1 MKFAQLNGYK
11 IKVING
17 YQFSRQANVFRSYID
32 SVFEHKSNNKNP
44 VLKSICKLLLNSL
57 LGRFGLDI
65 EKFVTKI
72 VDENIYT
79 EILATR
85 KISGDHPITNK
96 HRMVTF
102 NPEISK
108 ELCDSFDIDIVKATN
123 KSKLIMDNSSQGL
136 KHVSVAI
143 SAAVTAY
150 DRIHINKLKKD
161 ILSQKGNIYY
171 SDTDSIV
178 TDIELSKDLV
188 DEKAIGKLKLEH
200 KVHRG
205 YFISGKTYCLRLD
218 NGKVIIKSK
227 GMISSELSEDDF
239 INLLNGNTI
248 DRLKTMSYKNFYK
261 GSVIIDEVPVDLC
274 GDSYEKRQKLY
285 NCDLWT
291 DTKPLIIDIN
301 DNISYKKPFISVKP
315 LKLVLYDSK
324 SLMLTLYKNKTN
336 MLTIYKTKSMMWTLY
351 PTMMLSIYKTK
362 MLTIYKTKTISMMIT
377 IYKNKSL
384 KLSIYK
390 TNYMMLTL
398 YITKTMLLT
407 IYKSN
412 ANMLTI
418 RINQTKALILR
429 IFECNALI
437 LHINHTN
444 ALILWNILPKA
455 LILRIFDNFAL
466 MLRFAKRRNHSN
478 ALILWISDYKV
489 NNNCNENSSS
499 MWNNLLNTLWYISIT
514 MLGLTSLIFYFINI
528 CENTDDESFI
538 HEDINVDETVIDN
551 DNTEIELSS
560 ASNYISSGE
569 PIYHKSNKVII
580 TEFSES
586 DSEETVS
593 SIQSES
599 NGSESSVS
607 EYSGSESRGLKRK
620 LNLEISEYEDF
631 THDVDHIDPDSHVSK
646 YRIYDVDVEN
656 KSLENHLKGNSN
668 NSDAAMHPSNGKWI
682 DENNDLGLNRLFS
695 NKQGTVHEKTD
706 SVESLIDKYYY
717 NQNSDEE

>member
-44 VLKSICKLLLNSL
+44 VLRSICKLLLNSL
-57 LGRFGLDI
+57 LGRFGLDL

-150 DRIHINKLKKD
+150 GRIHINKLKKD

-248 DRLKTMSYKNFYK
+248 ERLKTMSYKKFYK
-261 GSVIIDEVPVDLC
+261 GSVIIDEVPVDLS

-336 MLTIYKTKSMMWTLY
+336 MLTIYKTK
-351 PTMMLSIYKTK
+351 
-362 MLTIYKTKTISMMIT
+362 TISMMIT
-377 IYKNKSL
+377 IYKNKSM
-384 KLSIYK
+384 KLSIFK

-398 YITKTMLLT
+398 YITKTMLLI

-412 ANMLTI
+412 AKMLTI

-429 IFECNALI
+429 IFVSNALI
-437 LHINHTN
+437 LRINHCKALILWINHPN
-444 ALILWNILPKA
+444 ALILRIFECKA
-455 LILRIFDNFAL
+455 LILRI
-466 MLRFAKRRNHSN
+466 NHTK
-478 ALILWISDYKV
+478 ALILWLSDYNV
-489 NNNCNENSSS
+489 NINSSK
-499 MWNNLLNTLWYISIT
+499 WNNLFNTLWYITIT
-514 MLGLTSLIFYFINI
+514 MLGITSLIFYFINI

-560 ASNYISSGE
+560 AE
-569 PIYHKSNKVII
+569 PIYHKSNKVIL

-586 DSEETVS
+586 DSEDTVS
-593 SIQSES
+593 SNQLESES
-599 NGSESSVS
+599 I
-607 EYSGSESRGLKRK
+607 GSESRGLKRK
-620 LNLEISEYEDF
+620 LNLDEPNIEDLTYELDIEPD
-631 THDVDHIDPDSHVSK
+631 THASK
-646 YRIYDVDVEN
+646 KRIYRVEVEN
-656 KSLENHLKGNSN
+656 KSIENHIKGNSH

-682 DENNDLGLNRLFS
+682 DENIDLGLNRLFS
-695 NKQGTVHEKTD
+695 NKKGSMPEKTD

-717 NQNSDEE
+717 NKNSDDE